1 LLGYRDRLFDFPP
14 ILRYTGLMEL
24 TKEYLKA
31 EIGKAHEL
39 IFSGSL
45 HEVDEATHI
54 LARLV
59 KEIDHG
65 RVQN

>member
-1 LLGYRDRLFDFPP
+1 
-14 ILRYTGLMEL
+14 MEL